1 MDPLTHT
8 LTGLALS
15 RAGLNRYSTHATP
28 VLLLAANAADIDI
41 VALLFG
47 SAPYLHDH
55 RGITHAFVAIP
66 AMALL
71 PVLVVRLFARR
82 PFAWRAC
89 YLVSLAGAATHP
101 LLDWTN
107 AYGIRFLL
115 PFSSHWYRL
124 DIASLTD
131 YWILGVLV
139 LAALAPLFTRLVSSE
154 IGARPGTGR
163 GWAVAALCFI
173 MVFAFGRYLLHER
186 AAATLDSR
194 IYGGLDPL
202 RVAALP
208 RPANPFRWRGLVETS
223 AFYSILDV
231 NLLGEFDPGD
241 GRLLYTPEIGPPE
254 AAAMAAARRTEAFRV
269 FLDFAKYPYWS
280 FTPLEGNSM
289 RVEVSDLRF
298 GFAATAVVDS
308 SGRVAESG
316 FSYRRPMPASREPSR

>member
-15 RAGLNRYSTHATP
+15 RAGLNRYSVHATP

-41 VALLFG
+41 VAALFG
-47 SAPYLHDH
+47 STSYLHYH
-55 RGITHAFVAIP
+55 RHITHAFVAIP
-66 AMALL
+66 VMALL
-71 PVLVVRLFARR
+71 PVLLVRLFARK
-82 PFAWRAC
+82 PFDWRAC

-131 YWILGVLV
+131 FWILGALV
-139 LAALAPLFTRLVSSE
+139 VAALAPAFARLVSSE
-154 IGARPGTGR
+154 IGARPGSGR
-163 GWAVAALCFI
+163 GWAVAALCF
-173 MVFAFGRYLLHER
+173 MVVFAFGRYLLHER
-186 AAATLDSR
+186 AVATLDSR

-208 RPANPFRWRGLVETS
+208 TPANPFRWRGLVETS
-223 AFYSILDV
+223 AFYSILNV
-231 NLLGEFDPGD
+231 NLLGEFDPGA
-241 GRLLYTPEIGPPE
+241 GRLLYRPEIGPPE

-269 FLDFAKYPYWS
+269 FLNFAQYPYWS
-280 FTPLEGNSM
+280 FTPLENHGM
-289 RVEVSDLRF
+289 RVEVTDLRF
-298 GFAATAVVDS
+298 GFAATAIMDR
-308 SGRVAESG
+308 SGRVVESG
-316 FSYRRPMPASREPSR
+316 FSYRPGR